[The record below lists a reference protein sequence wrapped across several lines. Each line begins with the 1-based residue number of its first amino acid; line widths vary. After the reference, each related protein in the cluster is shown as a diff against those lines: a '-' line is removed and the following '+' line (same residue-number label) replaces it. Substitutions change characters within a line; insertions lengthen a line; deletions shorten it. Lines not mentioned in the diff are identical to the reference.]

1 MKREIEVFIWIFLI
15 LIFLLN
21 LHVSF
26 KSPISF
32 GDEGFHSFVANYI
45 AKKLEYPAYIKETG
59 GETYLTFER
68 PPFWN
73 IFEASFIFI
82 FRFIDDSII
91 IKFLTPFL
99 TFLLGLFTF
108 YLARRAFN
116 EIIALITSILI
127 STIPSIVTYA
137 VLFYTDILATLFYT
151 LFFFLFLI
159 GYKEKNKK
167 FLILSAV
174 FAGFAFLT
182 KVNSIV
188 LFAFYP
194 LVFLI
199 NKKDFKLYLQ
209 CFLILLL
216 VTSGYF
222 IRNYFEYG
230 TPFCREIPLIGKYLF
245 DLEKC
250 KKEIYKSKYSFEGRT
265 EEVGSEMSV
274 FRMGITN
281 YLKFAY
287 GDIDQAQYYIPFLFF
302 FAGILFSL
310 VSKEKYFR
318 EIILI
323 NLLFFLIIFFSS
335 TGRSEDT
342 ARYTLIFAPVIVLIP
357 SIFVNEFF
365 ERYKKKNFLLL
376 FVPIFFLLLYFSKNI
391 VATIISLI
399 LLITSIHFYL
409 KKKKEEFTIL
419 TSIATII
426 IVSSSILTNI
436 NSLNLIILYPVII
449 LLTIFLIGYFITKKL
464 YENACLI
471 ILIFCVAIIS
481 IQNFNDKLTTMESVK
496 RFSNLFFEACEWVK
510 NNLPENSKLMTI
522 WASRA
527 LYNCKRSAVS
537 NIADISASRDINIT
551 LKAIN
556 EIGITHI
563 FIQKF
568 SIGNRDL
575 VESQNIEFVRFLER
589 NNNYFKKV
597 FENPVNDACFENCL
611 NGIYIELYG
620 RCPCDGNIIY
630 EVVKS

>member
-1 MKREIEVFIWIFLI
+1 MKRETELFIWIFLI
-15 LIFLLN
+15 LVFLLN
-21 LHVSF
+21 LNVSF

-32 GDEGFHSFVANYI
+32 GDEGFHSFVANHI

-59 GETYLTFER
+59 GESYVTFER

-73 IFEASFIFI
+73 ILEASFIFI

-116 EIIALITSILI
+116 ETIALVTSILI

-137 VLFYTDILATLFYT
+137 VLFYTDILATFFYT

-199 NKKDFKLYLQ
+199 NRKDFKLYLQ

-230 TPFCREIPLIGKYLF
+230 TPFCRGIPLIGKYLF

-265 EEVGSEMSV
+265 EEVGSEMGV
-274 FRMGITN
+274 FKMGIIN

-287 GDIDQAQYYIPFLFF
+287 GDINQTQYYIPFFFF
-302 FAGILFSL
+302 FAGIIFSL
-310 VSKEKYFR
+310 LLKEKYFR
-318 EIILI
+318 EIILL
-323 NLLFFLIIFFSS
+323 NLLFFFIIFFSS

-342 ARYTLIFAPVIVLIP
+342 ARYTLIFAPLIVLLP

-376 FVPIFFLLLYFSKNI
+376 FIPAFFILFFSKNI
-391 VATIISLI
+391 VATIISFL
-399 LLITSIHFYL
+399 LLIVSIHFYL
-409 KKKKEEFTIL
+409 KKKKEEFVIL

-436 NSLNLIILYPVII
+436 NSLNLIILYPTIM
-449 LLTIFLIGYFITKKL
+449 LLTIFLIGYFISKKS
-464 YENACLI
+464 YEDVGLI
-471 ILIFCVAIIS
+471 ILIFSVAMIG
-481 IQNFNDKLTTMESVK
+481 IQNFNDKLTTMEAVK
-496 RFSNLFFEACEWVK
+496 RFSDLFFEACEWVK

-527 LYNCKRSAVS
+527 LYNCERSAVS
-537 NIADISASRDINIT
+537 NIADISVSRDINIT

-556 EIGITHI
+556 ETGITHI

-597 FENPVNDACFENCL
+597 FENPINDTCFENCL